1 MYWCWY
7 ECEVYFWQEFKKRI
21 EIKLKQSCWDQQ
33 SWWIWIKFVSSIFHV
48 MSMACFRW
56 KSSNHYMKRKK
67 GKKYIERSCGI
78 WSAHMLAEARPV
90 PETLSIYYWHTVFVS
105 THLDFKTHAFHN
117 HHQLPPLFH
126 SSHNAFCQHPIDC
139 MVLELINGAI
149 NSLQNLL
156 VHLPFILILSFY
168 SKACNLFINKHC
180 SNSSTK
186 SLLGLFFDQV

>member
-21 EIKLKQSCWDQQ
+21 EIKLKQSCWNQQ

-78 WSAHMLAEARPV
+78 WSAHMLK
-90 PETLSIYYWHTVFVS
+90 
-105 THLDFKTHAFHN
+105 LDPYRRH
-117 HHQLPPLFH
+117 
-126 SSHNAFCQHPIDC
+126 
-139 MVLELINGAI
+139 
-149 NSLQNLL
+149 
-156 VHLPFILILSFY
+156 Y
-168 SKACNLFINKHC
+168 LFIIDIQY
-180 SNSSTK
+180 
-186 SLLGLFFDQV
+186 LLARTLTSKLMLFIIITSYHLFFTLAITHFANTQLIVWSSNLSMGPSIHCKTSSFIFLLFSFFLSTLKHVIYS